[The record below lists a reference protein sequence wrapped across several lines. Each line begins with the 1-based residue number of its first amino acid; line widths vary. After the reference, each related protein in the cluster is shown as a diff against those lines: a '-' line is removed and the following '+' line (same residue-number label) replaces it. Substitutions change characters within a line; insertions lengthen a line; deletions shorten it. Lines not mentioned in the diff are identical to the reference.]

1 MKKYKADEKKV
12 HIYPIQDDDGTEL
25 DLMNVLTYK
34 NGKLDRVDTFIGHN
48 ERFEYISV
56 GRSKGWAEPGVMG
69 NYSSYVREQEYLLGA
84 YLDAYHKNL
93 GGKRYGSSNKPF
105 YVI

>member
-12 HIYPIQDDDGTEL
+12 HIYPIRDDDGTEL

-34 NGKLDRVDTFIGHN
+34 DGKLDRVDTFIGHN
-48 ERFEYISV
+48 ERHEYIGV
-56 GRSKGWAEPGVMG
+56 GSSKGWSEPGVMG
-69 NYSSYVREQEYLLGA
+69 SYSSYVREQEYLLGV

-93 GGKRYGSSNKPF
+93 GGKRYGPLNKPF
-105 YVI
+105 FVI